1 MRGRCGG
8 NLHHTVT
15 AKRASLY
22 SIDRPCYVVSSTDTY
37 YPQVLD
43 RRRFMTIFDQIFE
56 TISQGFLF
64 TLGAALF
71 FIFGIASGFF
81 DGF

>member
-1 MRGRCGG
+1 
-8 NLHHTVT
+8 
-15 AKRASLY
+15 
-22 SIDRPCYVVSSTDTY
+22 
-37 YPQVLD
+37 
-43 RRRFMTIFDQIFE
+43 MTIFDQIFE

-71 FIFGIASGFF
+71 FIFGVASGFF